1 MKIGGSLHP
10 CTLLV
15 IIATSLLSLSSNALA
30 EYTQIIGKRVNGWA
44 YVDKF
49 CFDGDTRNY
58 VEVSIRPSFPT
69 DYTIA
74 IYASDGD
81 VEDLRGRERYFLSVY
96 ASNESCEAKTEA
108 ASFTVPV
115 PKGVQVSP
123 ILIPRYGQPKY
134 WYLAVAICDQAV
146 TEVDIGIQ
154 WMNSG
159 DMWTKE
165 VSFDRQGL
173 AETYIAFTSLYL
185 IGFVAFT
192 VLIVMLKKKRR
203 LHMVI
208 IVFYLSFIIYFSSM
222 IILLYC
228 YIIGLIGHFDRA
240 IYLTGQLF
248 ANFAQLG
255 FTITLLL
262 LAKGWGIST
271 SKLSRKR
278 DLAVLLVI
286 VTLTYIGLYLY
297 DILRDRTFVSYLY
310 DFPLGVALLAVRL
323 CVFAAFLM
331 LLRRTVMFEEDKRK
345 RAFLLVFGY
354 AVSLYFLLF
363 IALMIAVT
371 QIAEWDK
378 ERVGEIMRLSLDT
391 LGFFGI
397 PFLFRYALAFR
408 FAVFWSCFS
417 HLLYTCLFVCL
428 FFALMCI
435 RAYACTYTYALA
447 YAYACTYTCKEGTR
461 MMMGI
466 IRTKRVYEVYNPTSL
481 DRVRIPTIKEMQQ
494 VKPVT
499 VISAYNTQQSVIPAG
514 DAERREEGERGSV
527 HRMPVSAVL
536 PSVVSTPPAGEGVR
550 AVISTSSPQSVPLPI
565 QRVPM

>member
-397 PFLFRYALAFR
+397 PFLFR
-408 FAVFWSCFS
+408 
-417 HLLYTCLFVCL
+417 
-428 FFALMCI
+428 
-435 RAYACTYTYALA
+435 
-447 YAYACTYTCKEGTR
+447 
-461 MMMGI
+461 
-466 IRTKRVYEVYNPTSL
+466 TKRVYEVYNPTSL